1 MRPFILARYIWREHL
16 GPFFFSFALITLIFL
31 LDLVFRHLSRIL
43 SKGLPMA
50 VLFEFFG
57 LNLAWIVA
65 TAVPM
70 AVLTATLMAF
80 GRLAA
85 DQEITAMQASGISLW
100 RMITPII
107 MAAGVL
113 ALGLI
118 WFNNHILPDF
128 NYRARLLATDITR
141 KKPGV
146 KIEPG
151 VWFRDISR
159 YSLLVQA
166 LEDSNTFSKV
176 YGLIIDD
183 NTDADLQRT
192 IAAHSGRLEMRSA
205 DNRLLLTLFDGEIQE
220 INIKKLEEFRRVKF
234 VKHSMSLPVDDGM
247 FWQRH
252 EAATRTDR
260 EKSVVQMWQDV
271 QKHRADVAQLA
282 QRINLLVG
290 LDFYQHVHLTFGLL
304 ADSLAE
310 VLHTPQRPQS
320 LLGQQKQRLAQLDN
334 LVVELQHSA
343 HSAQTLLVEIHKKYA
358 IPAACLV
365 FVLIGAPLG
374 VLARRGGLTTGVS
387 LSLGFF
393 LLYWIFLIGGED
405 LADRQI
411 VSPFVAMW
419 SANFLIGGAA
429 IYVFRRIASGRVA
442 PVALHLPNLL
452 RRIRRRQFNRDPRR
466 LAEQQSPNRPQEIAA
481 VGPTI
486 PAAMTEHSQPAAVE
500 PPAPEPQPAAPPAKQ
515 SHVSLLQLELT
526 PVPEILRHFTN
537 RTRASLVF
545 LIDGRGVPLA
555 YCKNPAVTLPPGA
568 DLAVL
573 ARLAASQIAATEALG
588 KSLGAD
594 DHFFSNFHEGERCS
608 VFSLQINHDFILLV
622 IFDKTVRLGAIH
634 LHAHEARTNLQ
645 KILL

>member
-1 MRPFILARYIWREHL
+1 MRSFILSRYVWREHL
-16 GPFFFSFALITLIFL
+16 GPFGFSFALITLIFL

-43 SKGLPMA
+43 SKGLPLA
-50 VLFEFFG
+50 ILFEFFG

-85 DQEITAMQASGISLW
+85 DQEITAMQASGISLG
-100 RMITPII
+100 RLVTPVFI
-107 MAAGVL
+107 MTGMLV
-113 ALGLI
+113 LGLI

-151 VWFRDISR
+151 VWFRDISH
-159 YSLLVQA
+159 YSLLVKA
-166 LEDSNTFSKV
+166 LADSANFSKV
-176 YGLIIDD
+176 HDIIIDD
-183 NTDADLQRT
+183 NSETDLQRT
-192 IAAHSGRLEMRSA
+192 ISAHAGVFELSPGDSRLF
-205 DNRLLLTLFDGEIQE
+205 LTLFDGEIQE
-220 INIKKLEEFRRVKF
+220 VNIKKLEEFRRVRF
-234 VKHSMSLPVDDGM
+234 AKHSMSIQVDDGT
-247 FWQRH
+247 FWQRR
-252 EAATRTDR
+252 ETATRTDR
-260 EKSVVQMWQDV
+260 EKSIAQMWQDV
-271 QKHRADVAQLA
+271 QKYRDDAAQLA

-290 LDFYQHVHLTFGLL
+290 LDFYQHLHRTFGLL
-304 ADSLAE
+304 PDSLAE
-310 VLHTPQRPQS
+310 RWHTPQPPQS
-320 LLGQQKQRLAQLDN
+320 LFWQQKQRLTQLDN
-334 LVVELQHSA
+334 LVAELQHSE
-343 HSAQTLLVEIHKKYA
+343 HNAQKLLVEIHKKYA
-358 IPAACLV
+358 IPVACLV

-374 VLARRGGLTTGVS
+374 VLARRGGLTTGVG

-393 LLYWIFLIGGED
+393 LFYWGFLIAGED

-411 VSPFVAMW
+411 VSPLVAMW
-419 SANFLIGGAA
+419 SANFLIGGAG
-429 IYVFRRIASGRVA
+429 IYVFRRIASGRLA
-442 PVALHLPNLL
+442 PLSLRLPNLL
-452 RRIRRRQFNRDPRR
+452 RRIGSIRLNRDLRR
-466 LAEQQSPNRPQEIAA
+466 PAEAQSPAHRQE
-481 VGPTI
+481 T
-486 PAAMTEHSQPAAVE
+486 AAVE
-500 PPAPEPQPAAPPAKQ
+500 PAVVAGDSQPAVVESPAPKPQPAAPPSSQ
-515 SHVSLLQLELT
+515 PPVSLPQLELT

-573 ARLAASQIAATEALG
+573 ARLAASQIAVTEALG

-622 IFDKTVRLGAIH
+622 IFDKTVRLGTIH
-634 LHAHEARTNLQ
+634 LHAHEARMNLQ
-645 KILL
+645 KALV